1 MMDKI
6 EKLFSGYKPNII
18 GEYRKSAVMVLL
30 VEENG
35 EANIVFEVRAENL
48 RHQPGDVCLPGGR
61 VENNETPR
69 EAALREV
76 MEELNLSSEEIEYIG
91 EMNYFVTPYNA
102 IIYPF
107 VAKCKNMNIECNK
120 SEVDHIFKVPISFFM
135 KTEPLLYE
143 LEIGPN
149 LKEDFPYHLIR
160 GGKEYKFGRGKL
172 LEYFYNFNN
181 NIIWGTTAFIIKNFI
196 DTIKK
201 TAS

>member
-6 EKLFSGYKPNII
+6 EKLFSGYTPNII
-18 GEYRKSAVMVLL
+18 GVYKKSAVMILL
-30 VEENG
+30 VEEDG
-35 EANIVFEVRAENL
+35 EPNIVFEVRAHNL

-61 VENNETPR
+61 VEDKESPR
-69 EAALREV
+69 EAAVREV
-76 MEELNLSSEEIEYIG
+76 MEELNLSFEEIEYIG

-107 VAKCKNMNIECNK
+107 VAKCKNNNMQCNK
-120 SEVDHIFKVPISFFM
+120 SEVDHIFKVPISFLM
-135 KTEPLLYE
+135 ANEPMLYE

-172 LEYFYNFNN
+172 FEYFYSFNDY
-181 NIIWGTTAFIIKNFI
+181 IIWGTTALIVKNFI
-196 DTIKK
+196 DSVKK
-201 TAS
+201 TTS